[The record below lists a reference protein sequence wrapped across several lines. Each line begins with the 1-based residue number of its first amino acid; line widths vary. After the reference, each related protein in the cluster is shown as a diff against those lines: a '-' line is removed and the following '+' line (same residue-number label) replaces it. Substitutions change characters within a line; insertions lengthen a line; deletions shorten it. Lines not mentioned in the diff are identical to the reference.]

1 MKTRK
6 DTILKFIAI
15 PFIMMAFTISMF
27 FLCDNNVKAASDTT
41 VALKRDGQ
49 NIKVSLSPKEGAS
62 IASFQIGLKI
72 EASKAADIKNVTF
85 NWTNIGSAKLK
96 KESYDKEK
104 GILNLYVVT
113 EAEQNTGKAIDV
125 GTIKIETNKSIK
137 VAVSAIEDK
146 TTASSIAH
154 KDTKV
159 DAKASDKIS
168 YTANTSGGNQGGSTG
183 DNNQGG
189 STNKPGGSQGGN
201 NSGSGNNSGNQGG
214 NNSGSGN
221 NSGNQG
227 GSNSGSGSTGSGN
240 NSNGSNSGSNTDNKD
255 DENKDN
261 DKEDKDD
268 EENDDENNIEDNNE
282 INNDTSSNRVDNVA
296 TGTLPQT
303 GEKDNF
309 MVLWIVMALV
319 VLVGVLLAVGYKSMN
334 KKNSFKL

>member
-85 NWTNIGSAKLK
+85 NWANIGSAKLK

-113 EAEQNTGKAIDV
+113 EAEQNTGAAIDV
-125 GTIKIETNKSIK
+125 GTIKIETNKSTK
-137 VAVSAIEDK
+137 VTVSPIADK
-146 TTASSIAH
+146 LAASSIAH

-168 YTANTSGGNQGGSTG
+168 YTANTSGGNQGGNTG

-189 STNKPGGSQGGN
+189 STNKPGGNQGG
-201 NSGSGNNSGNQGG
+201 SNSGNQGG

-221 NSGNQG
+221 TGN
-227 GSNSGSGSTGSGN
+227 GSTGSGN

-319 VLVGVLLAVGYKSMN
+319 VLVGVLLAFGYKTMN